1 MGGEYMKPLTRGVV
15 ALALVMVLA
24 VVAAYGTDWAKAK
37 DKSPG
42 ASGTASAADTTAA
55 ASAATSASSEERCGP
70 LGDGRRVPIATSKLL
85 VEYNATDGDLGVHGA
100 FDDDGWS
107 KLCVYDPNGDLILK
121 VGPQSQLK
129 DLTMAGIFFE
139 SREPPLKEFTF
150 RDLKDSFPEGR
161 YEVRGRTFDGKRLV
175 GDALFTHDIPK
186 KPRITAPAK
195 DEQVDPNDLNVR
207 WKGVTET
214 TDGNPVDITGYEV
227 IVTKEVKREDPH
239 GFSKPIYDVH
249 VPPDHNSLSVPA
261 EFLEPNT
268 EYELE
273 VLALEKSDNRTI
285 NVRFFTTP

>member
-1 MGGEYMKPLTRGVV
+1 MRAEYIKPLTCGVL
-15 ALALVMVLA
+15 ALALAMVLA
-24 VVAAYGTDWAKAK
+24 VVAAYGGTDSAKAK

-42 ASGTASAADTTAA
+42 TSGTASAA
-55 ASAATSASSEERCGP
+55 ASASGEARCGP
-70 LGDGRRVPIATSKLL
+70 LGDGKRVPIATSKLL

-121 VGPQSQLK
+121 VRPQSQLK

-150 RDLKDSFPEGR
+150 RDLNDRFPEGR

-195 DEQVDPNDLNVR
+195 DEQVDPNDLTVR
-207 WKGVTET
+207 WKDVTET
-214 TDGNPVDITGYEV
+214 TDGNPLDITGYEV

-249 VPPDHNSLSVPA
+249 LPPDRNSLSVPA

-273 VLALEKSDNRTI
+273 VLALEKSGNQTI